1 MLIWA
6 NGEDILIER
15 IHPAYIIADNTPKE
29 NPKLSGKEH
38 MQSVQLSK
46 EEQLEA
52 QGKKTPRIPE
62 SVHWVPM
69 SVKPTSQ
76 KPNPN
81 AQTQTQVSN
90 QNQNQMQKP
99 SSQNQNPQR

>member
-1 MLIWA
+1 M
-6 NGEDILIER
+6 IER

-62 SVHWVPM
+62 SVH
-69 SVKPTSQ
+69 
-76 KPNPN
+76 
-81 AQTQTQVSN
+81 
-90 QNQNQMQKP
+90 
-99 SSQNQNPQR
+99 